1 MTAITFFLI
10 VLTIGIGCT
19 AIGSG
24 IGGIGKLFMILPG
37 VFMLLFG
44 GYGILTALL

>member
-19 AIGSG
+19 AIGR
-24 IGGIGKLFMILPG
+24 GIGKLFMILPG